1 MANNQSV
8 LSPRVP
14 SFQGTLSSE
23 SILSPEQGGHGAAW
37 SQPAGSGAATRAFWV
52 FPTAHPAQL
61 GLESAAFGTYWA
73 GMASRVLRCQSRE
86 DGVLG
91 VRRPSSSV
99 ETCLRPWPPLG
110 LGAKG
115 GPQRDVLPSLGP
127 WAWVGGTT
135 GPGFSWQSWVL
146 FVLSAPPGGIQC
158 HLAQRMV
165 PLAPLSHWPRPSK
178 FTPL

>member
-1 MANNQSV
+1 MEWQTS
-8 LSPRVP
+8 SPSSPPGSLP
-14 SFQGTLSSE
+14 SRELCHPRASCLQNREGM
-23 SILSPEQGGHGAAW
+23 EQRW
-37 SQPAGSGAATRAFWV
+37 SQPSGSGAANRAFWV

-61 GLESAAFGTYWA
+61 GLESAVFGTYWA

-86 DGVLG
+86 DGALG

-99 ETCLRPWPPLG
+99 ETCLRPWPSLK

-115 GPQRDVLPSLGP
+115 GPQREVSPSL
-127 WAWVGGTT
+127 
-135 GPGFSWQSWVL
+135 GPGFSWQGWVL

-158 HLAQRMV
+158 HLAQRTL

-178 FTPL
+178 FSPL

>member
-1 MANNQSV
+1 MANKQSI

-14 SFQGTLSSE
+14 SFQGTLSSK
-23 SILSPEQGGHGAAW
+23 SILSPEQGGDGAAR
-37 SQPAGSGAATRAFWV
+37 SQPSGSGAANRAFWV

-61 GLESAAFGTYWA
+61 SLESAVFGTYWA

-86 DGVLG
+86 DGALG

-99 ETCLRPWPPLG
+99 ETCLRPWPSLK

-115 GPQRDVLPSLGP
+115 GSQREVSPSL
-127 WAWVGGTT
+127 
-135 GPGFSWQSWVL
+135 GPGFSWQGWVL

-158 HLAQRMV
+158 HLAQWTL
-165 PLAPLSHWPRPSK
+165 PLAPLSRWPRPSK
-178 FTPL
+178 FSPL